1 MIIFDDFSD
10 KTYKN
15 TLLCKEYNDTF
26 MILTPQTAKTLPQSP
41 TPEKIILGVDP
52 GTQVAG
58 YGIISVKAG
67 VMTMM
72 QYGVVQ
78 LNKYSTY
85 QLKLQK
91 LHETILRLIDE
102 YHPDE
107 MAIEDPFFGKNV
119 QAMLKL
125 GRAQGVVMAAALS
138 RNIPIVEYAPRRIK
152 QSVTGNGN
160 ATKEQVSH
168 MVSHLLGEKLD
179 PQFFDATDALAIAVC
194 HHFHE
199 NALPTVSNKK
209 TKKGAW
215 GAFVSENSN
224 RIM

>member
-1 MIIFDDFSD
+1 MII
-10 KTYKN
+10 
-15 TLLCKEYNDTF
+15 
-26 MILTPQTAKTLPQSP
+26 TAKNATVL
-41 TPEKIILGVDP
+41 PEKIILGIDP

-58 YGIISVKAG
+58 YGIISVQGG
-67 VMTMM
+67 VMRMI

-78 LNKYSTY
+78 LSKYSTY

-91 LHETILRLIDE
+91 LYETIIRLIE
-102 YHPDE
+102 EHKPDE

-160 ATKEQVSH
+160 ASKDQVSH
-168 MVSHLLGEKLD
+168 MVGHLLKEELN

-199 NALPTVSNKK
+199 NALPVAPGKK
-209 TKKGAW
+209 NKKGAW
-215 GAFVSENSN
+215 GAFVSENSE

>member
-1 MIIFDDFSD
+1 MITTANSAIPS
-10 KTYKN
+10 KQV
-15 TLLCKEYNDTF
+15 
-26 MILTPQTAKTLPQSP
+26 TPASSP
-41 TPEKIILGVDP
+41 SEKIILGVDP

-58 YGIISVKAG
+58 YGIISVAG
-67 VMTMM
+67 DNMTMI

-78 LNKYSTY
+78 LSKYSTY

-91 LHETILRLIDE
+91 LYETILRLIDE
-102 YHPDE
+102 HHPDE
-107 MAIEDPFFGKNV
+107 MSIEDPFFGKNV

-152 QSVTGNGN
+152 QSITGNGN
-160 ATKEQVSH
+160 ATKDQVAH
-168 MVSHLLGEKLD
+168 MVGHLLNQKLD

-194 HHFHE
+194 HHFHA
-199 NALPTVSNKK
+199 NALPVVSNKK

-224 RIM
+224 RIL

>member
-1 MIIFDDFSD
+1 MIIAPTTSTVEPV
-10 KTYKN
+10 KR
-15 TLLCKEYNDTF
+15 
-26 MILTPQTAKTLPQSP
+26 LT
-41 TPEKIILGVDP
+41 EKIILGVDP
-52 GTQVAG
+52 GTQIAG
-58 YGIISVKAG
+58 YGIISVQAG
-67 VMTMM
+67 TMKM
-72 QYGVVQ
+72 LQYGVVQ

-91 LHETILRLIDE
+91 LYDTILRLIDE
-102 YHPDE
+102 HHPDE

-160 ATKEQVSH
+160 ATKEQVAQ
-168 MVSHLLGEKLD
+168 MVGHLLKEDLD
-179 PQFFDATDALAIAVC
+179 PRFFDATDALAIAIC

-199 NALPTVSNKK
+199 NALPVAPGKK
-209 TKKGAW
+209 NKKGAW
-215 GAFVSENSN
+215 GAFASENSD
-224 RIM
+224 RISG

>member
-1 MIIFDDFSD
+1 MHINS
-10 KTYKN
+10 
-15 TLLCKEYNDTF
+15 
-26 MILTPQTAKTLPQSP
+26 QSP
-41 TPEKIILGVDP
+41 ANAAENHQPETIILGVDP

-58 YGIISVKAG
+58 YGIIVVKGG
-67 VMTMM
+67 VMKLM

-78 LNKYSTY
+78 LTKYSTY

-91 LHETILRLIDE
+91 LYETIIRLIDE
-102 YHPDE
+102 FHPDE

-160 ATKEQVSH
+160 ATKDQVSH
-168 MVSHLLGEKLD
+168 MVSHLLGETLA
-179 PQFFDATDALAIAVC
+179 PQFFDATDALAIAIC

-199 NALPTVSNKK
+199 NALPVVSSKK

-215 GAFVSENSN
+215 GAFVSEHSD
-224 RIM
+224 RIL

>member
-1 MIIFDDFSD
+1 MLINPAS
-10 KTYKN
+10 
-15 TLLCKEYNDTF
+15 TL
-26 MILTPQTAKTLPQSP
+26 I
-41 TPEKIILGVDP
+41 TPETRLTEKVILGVDP

-58 YGIISVKAG
+58 YGIISVKGG

-78 LNKYSTY
+78 LSKYTTY

-91 LHETILRLIDE
+91 LHETMLRLIDE

-119 QAMLKL
+119 QSMLKL
-125 GRAQGVVMAAALS
+125 GRAQGVVMAAGLS

-160 ATKEQVSH
+160 ASKEQVSQ
-168 MVSHLLGEKLD
+168 MVGHLLKETLD
-179 PQFFDATDALAIAVC
+179 AKFFDATDALAIAIC

-199 NALPTVSNKK
+199 NALPTVSTKK

-215 GAFVSENSN
+215 GAFVSENAN
-224 RIM
+224 RVM

>member
-1 MIIFDDFSD
+1 MFI
-10 KTYKN
+10 
-15 TLLCKEYNDTF
+15 
-26 MILTPQTAKTLPQSP
+26 TPKSSEQQT
-41 TPEKIILGVDP
+41 EKIILGVDP

-67 VMTMM
+67 VMHMVLSD
-72 QYGVVQ
+72 VVQ

-91 LHETILRLIDE
+91 LYDTILRLIDE

-119 QAMLKL
+119 QSMLKL

-138 RNIPIVEYAPRRIK
+138 RSIPIVEYAPRRIK

-160 ATKEQVSH
+160 ASKEQVSQ
-168 MVSHLLGEKLD
+168 MVSHLLREDLNPK
-179 PQFFDATDALAIAVC
+179 FFDATDALAIAVC

-199 NALPTVSNKK
+199 NALPTVSGKK

>member
-1 MIIFDDFSD
+1 MINIP
-10 KTYKN
+10 N
-15 TLLCKEYNDTF
+15 
-26 MILTPQTAKTLPQSP
+26 SP
-41 TPEKIILGVDP
+41 AIIPENRISEKIILGVDP

-58 YGIISVKAG
+58 YGIISVKSGA
-67 VMTMM
+67 MTMI

-78 LNKYSTY
+78 LTKYTTY

-91 LHETILRLIDE
+91 LYETILRLVDE

-168 MVSHLLGEKLD
+168 MVSHLLGENLN

-194 HHFHE
+194 HHFHA
-199 NALPTVSNKK
+199 NALPVAPGKK

-224 RIM
+224 RIL